1 MKLNNI
7 FLTSLLPAIAAL
19 GFSACESDI
28 DPVYVLPADDVTLS
42 GATGDVIL
50 SRESTRT
57 CHDNILEW
65 QRTIGTKR
73 LSYPSSCQ
81 RRRRDYPAF
90 KR

>member
-50 SRESTRT
+50 SPG
-57 CHDNILEW
+57 NPL
-65 QRTIGTKR
+65 
-73 LSYPSSCQ
+73 
-81 RRRRDYPAF
+81 
-90 KR
+90 